1 MSLKEKIEEDFKQ
14 SMKQG
19 QAERLITLRALISA
33 LHNKEIE
40 LRPKEQELTD
50 EMVIELIQ
58 REAKKR
64 REAIEMF
71 TQGKRTDLAAKEKK
85 ELALLDEYLPEQL
98 SDDKIIQ
105 VVDQIVKKIGEVSQQ
120 DFGRIM
126 SETMKQLKGQVE
138 GNKVK
143 EIVQKRLA

>member
-1 MSLKEKIEEDFKQ
+1 
-14 SMKQG
+14 
-19 QAERLITLRALISA
+19 
-33 LHNKEIE
+33 
-40 LRPKEQELTD
+40 
-50 EMVIELIQ
+50 
-58 REAKKR
+58 
-64 REAIEMF
+64 MF

-85 ELALLDEYLPEQL
+85 ELALLNEYLPEQL

-105 VVDQIVKKIGEVSQQ
+105 VVDQIIKKIGEVSQQ

-143 EIVQKRLA
+143 EIVQKQLA